1 MNWDTSKQQ
10 ASLGLWVGNRLER
23 QLQLVYFFKC
33 QQHFK
38 EDKAG
43 TALTDLPAFVLL
55 TPETEATTR
64 QRFMMVL
71 K

>member
-1 MNWDTSKQQ
+1 MNWNTSKQQ
-10 ASLGLWVGNRLER
+10 ASLGLWLGNR
-23 QLQLVYFFKC
+23 LVYFFKC